1 LGEHGA
7 IIEFQDVRQEVYRA
21 ARVRSERLEAC
32 LYLAGGSTTLPGLDW
47 LKQQLAEETLRAGA
61 RRALLAGR
69 PPHGVADTGPVI
81 CACFGVG
88 LAAIQTLIAS
98 DVAISV
104 EAVGRHLKAGTNCG
118 SCQPEI
124 KKLITTINGRR
135 VLESA
140 AN

>member
-1 LGEHGA
+1 M
-7 IIEFQDVRQEVYRA
+7 
-21 ARVRSERLEAC
+21 
-32 LYLAGGSTTLPGLDW
+32 
-47 LKQQLAEETLRAGA
+47 
-61 RRALLAGR
+61 
-69 PPHGVADTGPVI
+69 I

-88 LAAIQTLIAS
+88 LTAIQTLIAS
-98 DVAISV
+98 GAAISV

-124 KKLITTINGRR
+124 KKLITTIDERR